1 MATRLSNAA
10 LIVLRELDRADGK
23 AVLKAAIK
31 ELVAA
36 DAWRINASPAK
47 RKRRAR
53 TTMLL
58 TPGGQR
64 PPREAPLP
72 RVSQLIEATP
82 PRAAG
87 GTIRDLR
94 DVAKDIAKSN
104 RNIRK
109 ELVREVLEDLAAAGL
124 VEREQ
129 RRVLGIF
136 PRTRYARTV
145 EGDQQLGDEAAARD
159 ERGWR
164 RRGDPTPYAGGAAGA
179 YVGAESAGLIG
190 DTDQGDD
197 AGTDPD
203 VDSGLDAGLDSAF
216 DSSFDSAFDASFDS
230 AFDSGFDAGGGGDGG
245 FGGGDGGGGGG
256 DGGGG
261 GGG

>member
-1 MATRLSNAA
+1 MAARLSDAA

-36 DAWRINASPAK
+36 DAWRINAQPAK
-47 RKRRAR
+47 RRRR
-53 TTMLL
+53 GRMTMLL
-58 TPGGQR
+58 TPGEKR
-64 PPREAPLP
+64 APREAPLP

-109 ELVREVLEDLAAAGL
+109 EIVREVLEDLAEAGL
-124 VEREQ
+124 VVREQ

-145 EGDQQLGDEAAARD
+145 EGDQRIEEETAQRGERRWRPGGASYAGAAAGGYIAAEGVD
-159 ERGWR
+159 EIQ
-164 RRGDPTPYAGGAAGA
+164 D
-179 YVGAESAGLIG
+179 S
-190 DTDQGDD
+190 DFD
-197 AGTDPD
+197 AG
-203 VDSGLDAGLDSAF
+203 VDGAFDSSFDSAF
-216 DSSFDSAFDASFDS
+216 DSSFDSAFD
-230 AFDSGFDAGGGGDGG
+230 SGFSAGGGDGG
-245 FGGGDGGGGGG
+245 GFGDGGGGGGG

-261 GGG
+261 GGGG